1 MKMQLFIDAVLQ
13 DSRTKSSGLIYHLVN
28 IISGDIPMEQTK
40 IILDENDIPKKWYN
54 ILPDMPTPL
63 SPPLHPATKEPIG
76 PKDLSPLF
84 PVELIKQEVS
94 QERFITIPDEV
105 RDIYALWRPSPMYR
119 AHRLEKELKTPAK
132 IYYKYEGVSPAG
144 SHKPNT
150 AIAQAYYN
158 MKEGMER
165 LTTET
170 GAGQWG
176 SALALSTSFF
186 GLKCTVYMVR
196 VSYQQKPYRK
206 SLMHLWGADVI
217 PSPSNK
223 TDSGK
228 KILSKDPDSPGS
240 LGIAISEA
248 IEDAA
253 KHDNAHYSLGSVLNH
268 VMLHQTVIG
277 QEAKEQLA
285 QVEEYP
291 DCIIGCVGGGSNFSG
306 ISFPFLMDKLA
317 GKKDMEVI
325 AVEPTACP
333 SLTGGEFR
341 YDFGDTVG
349 LTPLLKMYTM
359 GHEYVP
365 PAIHAGG
372 LRYHGDSP
380 IVSQLYADKVIDA
393 VAYNQTEVFKA
404 GVTFARTEGIVPAPE
419 SSHAIKCAIDKA
431 LECKKSG
438 KKKTIL
444 FNLSGH
450 GHFDMSAYDSYFSG
464 DMKDIM

>member
-1 MKMQLFIDAVLQ
+1 MK
-13 DSRTKSSGLIYHLVN
+13 H
-28 IISGDIPMEQTK
+28 TK

-54 ILPDMPTPL
+54 ILPDMPTPV
-63 SPPLHPATKEPIG
+63 SPPLHPGTREPIG

-84 PVELIKQEVS
+84 PMELIKQEVS
-94 QERFITIPDEV
+94 QERFIAIPDEV
-105 RDIYALWRPSPMYR
+105 RDIYTLWRPSPLYR
-119 AHRLEKELKTPAK
+119 AHRLEKVLKTPAK

-150 AIAQAYYN
+150 AVAQAYYN
-158 MKEGMER
+158 MKEGIER
-165 LTTET
+165 LSTET

-176 SALALSTSFF
+176 SALALATTLF
-186 GLKCTVYMVR
+186 GLKCTVYMVKI
-196 VSYQQKPYRK
+196 SFQQKPYRK
-206 SLMHLWGADVI
+206 SLMQLWGADVI
-217 PSPSNK
+217 PSPSK
-223 TDSGK
+223 LTDSGK
-228 KILSKDPDSPGS
+228 KILAKDPDSPGS

-248 IEDAA
+248 VEDAA
-253 KHDNAHYSLGSVLNH
+253 GHDNTHYSLGSVLNH

-291 DCIIGCVGGGSNFSG
+291 DCIIGSVGGGSNFAG
-306 ISFPFLMDKLA
+306 LSFPFLMDKIS

-325 AVEPTACP
+325 GVEPKACP

-341 YDFGDTVG
+341 YDFGDAVG

-365 PAIHAGG
+365 PPIHAGG

-380 IVSQLYADKVIDA
+380 IVSQLYEDKLITA
-393 VAYNQTEVFKA
+393 VAYDQIEVFKA
-404 GVTFARTEGIVPAPE
+404 GVMFARSEGIVPAPE

-438 KKKTIL
+438 EKKTIL

-450 GHFDMSAYDSYFSG
+450 GHFDMSSYDSYFSG
-464 DMKDIM
+464 EMKDIV

>member
-1 MKMQLFIDAVLQ
+1 MQ
-13 DSRTKSSGLIYHLVN
+13 N
-28 IISGDIPMEQTK
+28 TK
-40 IILDENDIPKKWYN
+40 ILLDENDIPKKWYN
-54 ILPDMPTPL
+54 ILPDMPTKM
-63 SPPLHPATKEPIG
+63 SPPLNPGTKEPIG

-84 PVELIKQEVS
+84 PMELIRQEVS
-94 QERFITIPDEV
+94 QDRFIPIPEEI
-105 RDIYALWRPSPMYR
+105 REIYRLWRPSPLYR
-119 AHRLEKELKTPAK
+119 AHHLEAALKTPAK

-158 MKEGMER
+158 MKEGTKR
-165 LTTET
+165 LATET

-176 SALALSTSFF
+176 SALALATTFF
-186 GLKCTVYMVR
+186 GLKCTVYMVKI
-196 VSYQQKPYRK
+196 SYHQKPYRK
-206 SLMHLWGADVI
+206 SLMQLWGAQVI
-217 PSPSNK
+217 PSPSNL
-223 TDSGK
+223 TNAGK
-228 KILSKDPDSPGS
+228 KMLSKDPDSPGS

-253 KHDNAHYSLGSVLNH
+253 THEDTHYALGSVLNH

-277 QEAKEQLA
+277 LETKEQLA
-285 QVEEYP
+285 RIDEYP
-291 DCIIGCVGGGSNFSG
+291 DYIIGCVGGGSNLAG
-306 ISFPFLMDKLA
+306 ISFPFLMDKIK
-317 GKKDMEVI
+317 GQKETNVI

-341 YDFGDTVG
+341 YDFGDTAG

-380 IVSQLYADKVIDA
+380 IVSQLYADRIIDA
-393 VAYNQTEVFKA
+393 VAYHQTEVFNA
-404 GVTFARTEGIVPAPE
+404 AVTFARSEGIVPAPE
-419 SSHAIKCAIDKA
+419 SAHAIKCAIDKA
-431 LECKKSG
+431 LECRKLG
-438 KKKTIL
+438 EEKTIL

-450 GHFDMSAYDSYFSG
+450 GHFDMGAYDGFFSG
-464 DMKDIM
+464 KMKDASEMD